1 MRTGRATSL
10 EHDSVATSIGSP
22 LAIPGY
28 ALDKSGKPVRSTKRM
43 PVSKRIVQRKSKR
56 VTPKRG
62 KRLPE

>member
-1 MRTGRATSL
+1 LKFSGI
-10 EHDSVATSIGSP
+10 V
-22 LAIPGY
+22 IPGY